1 MLHRDAKKVRLA
13 GGFVR
18 VCEGKSLCRG
28 PGAGAGQVPGPG
40 RLRQGARGRPGQ
52 GGTGVHVTSDLA
64 GRCEDFGFQPEGS
77 GSPKMRFGTE
87 E

>member
-28 PGAGAGQVPGPG
+28 PGAGAGQVPGLG
-40 RLRQGARGRPGQ
+40 RLRQGA
-52 GGTGVHVTSDLA
+52 
-64 GRCEDFGFQPEGS
+64 
-77 GSPKMRFGTE
+77 
-87 E
+87 